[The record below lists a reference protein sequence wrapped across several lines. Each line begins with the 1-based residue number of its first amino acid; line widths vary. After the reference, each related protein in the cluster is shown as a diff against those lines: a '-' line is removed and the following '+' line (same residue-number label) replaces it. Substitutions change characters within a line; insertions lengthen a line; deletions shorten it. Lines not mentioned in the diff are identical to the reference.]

1 MRGVLIAIRNCKG
14 LAYTHFRGRGA
25 FSMSIHI
32 FGHFRGRVRML
43 MRFFGSVRILPKKYS
58 WLC

>member
-1 MRGVLIAIRNCKG
+1 
-14 LAYTHFRGRGA
+14 
-25 FSMSIHI
+25 MSIHI